1 MQDSGSSLSYAIYEY
16 SLVCGSSYMEEMNRK
31 AVKRWERLLSY
42 GMETGE
48 FRQVHIGQMTETILY
63 VYQGVR
69 LWSSIIAMKVDTV
82 DLIVDK
88 IRQDIIKG
96 E

>member
-1 MQDSGSSLSYAIYEY
+1 M
-16 SLVCGSSYMEEMNRK
+16 
-31 AVKRWERLLSY
+31 
-42 GMETGE
+42 
-48 FRQVHIGQMTETILY
+48 HIGQMTETILY